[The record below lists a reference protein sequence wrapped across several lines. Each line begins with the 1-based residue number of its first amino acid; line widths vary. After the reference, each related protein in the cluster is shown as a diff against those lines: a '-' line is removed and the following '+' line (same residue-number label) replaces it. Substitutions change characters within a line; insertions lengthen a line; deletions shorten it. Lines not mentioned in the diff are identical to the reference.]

1 VCVCVCVC
9 VCVFF
14 FLLLIFID
22 IVLCYCLYFVMFVVG
37 LLTYNRLTDSI
48 ENEWLA
54 EIAPL
59 LKKSLMIQIA
69 ISSHLY

>member
-1 VCVCVCVC
+1 M
-9 VCVFF
+9 
-14 FLLLIFID
+14 FID

-59 LKKSLMIQIA
+59 LKKSLVI
-69 ISSHLY
+69 H